1 MKKRSIRSFQS
12 WKQAEEQELEAIR
25 KTSPEE
31 RMEILNALI
40 ELQKELPKSESF
52 SLVEEVPVIYR
63 IKNK

>member
-63 IKNK
+63 NKNK